1 MIKTMKPRLLLLFA
15 LCFSLSLH
23 AQESEEYFPEDDT
36 TIIDETPRIRKY
48 PSRLWEIS
56 GNGLKQPSYLYGTM
70 HVSKKLAF
78 NLGDTFYRALN
89 SVDVIALELSIDS
102 WLSNIGQN
110 MDQYNYNPF
119 GFNGFGN
126 DLGGYGNFYKS
137 ALKFD
142 GTDLAALLY
151 ELRSEDYMSN
161 FLLYRQGYQSP
172 DFSEKTYVDLYIHQV
187 GKKLGKSCT
196 GLEDFE
202 ISQRMVDRSDWRE
215 RKWPR
220 EQGYE
225 GFGSYG
231 YGESTVETA
240 YREGDLD
247 LIDSFEKKGA
257 DVHFLKWML
266 YERNK
271 IMADNIERIV
281 QNKRLFAA
289 VGCAHLPGDS
299 GVIEFLRRKG
309 YTLTPVY
316 DNVGEYAFKQKQKLE
331 STNSDVVFKKF
342 TSHTG
347 ELSFELPGTPVDR
360 SLKNSEDI
368 FYADVANGA
377 YYVIKKLP
385 YYGVPNGLTQE
396 KLLFQLDSA
405 LYENIPGDITERAKV
420 TINGYPALDVSNRTK
435 TGETQRHMYILA
447 PNHVWYIKLNAPGAY
462 AEGKEARQF
471 FKSIALQSPKTNWQY
486 YHPETGGY
494 KLYWPANVVNNPFT
508 FDTSTNLKGHRNLE
522 FTDEKKNFFFL
533 RTITLPSYS
542 HDHDTFHM
550 HQIMENY
557 AYYNKGKIEKLEF
570 AKIQGHDALVASIK
584 LKEKDLYMHCLLAV
598 DADVL
603 FNMGVF
609 TSDKKIPQDFL
620 SKFEFTA
627 YRYKYKPVVKF
638 DSSLKLSY
646 ARPEWAE
653 TEKEYRI
660 FREEQ
665 TIAQKEIRYPESNFG
680 YSSLSDYF
688 QDSLKGE
695 YKYANPIAFP
705 TGENVSLQIV
715 RDGSMAIY
723 SNFKTFRDQRVLTEK
738 GFDYKRYKFVQDSI
752 KNYYDSISN
761 SYNKVTYRNT
771 LEPTELRD
779 TIWFDGTHVIEVSET
794 TYPGSSLV
802 VYNKSIRGEYFQY
815 SIYTTYDA
823 KRGMSE
829 VVKTSIESI
838 QPEVY
843 NPRIL
848 DSNAIGNMMVSLLSS
863 SDSIDLFRAADYSFY
878 LSRTPV
884 NFNDTLFSILK
895 KMDKNTLYGKNYVG
909 NIESKLIGDNYLP
922 LIGFYMDKYRRG
934 GDTSEIQAAMLAN
947 LGRLRNKE
955 ALDSLLFWLLEETPL
970 EPENASNSY
979 VFTSIINTAYDSLE
993 LWKNHYKKLLPLNRY
1008 HEYED
1013 AIMSLG
1019 LRMLDSNLI
1028 DSAVFAVM
1036 VDDLV
1041 LSFRD
1046 DLKRKLSKAAQ
1057 NSWSYGYGYGYNSY
1071 DDSRSGGYYG
1081 YSDDENYEYGTYRN
1095 WLFTSNAAY
1104 DYGYSDYDYSMSYGG
1119 SGSLAAHALRNTQ
1132 SFYPSYGSYGNSY
1145 EYNYGGYQSGNTLY
1159 DKARILVRFY
1169 KQNADIPKRLNKV
1182 YKLQDDAE
1190 KMQFINL
1197 FLKHKIAMPDTMY
1210 RHYLKNMETQYGFVQ
1225 MLKDRKY
1232 TDSIPKNFF
1241 TEKDMVTSFVNYR
1254 HFTKK
1259 DTVVFLARKV
1269 VDFEGE
1275 KGAMY
1280 FWKHRDKESK
1290 AKEKDQEWMYS
1301 VIWIGEKDTFN
1312 TMKAPRYY
1320 HFDQKW
1326 SKKLSAK
1333 DMMNNEIA
1341 ELYYWKHDLWQPLA
1355 PEEEYNYGYDGGWE
1369 FR

>member
-1 MIKTMKPRLLLLFA
+1 MKPRLLLLLA
-15 LCFSLSLH
+15 LFFTISLQ
-23 AQESEEYFPEDDT
+23 AQDDSEEYFPEDDT
-36 TIIDETPRIRKY
+36 TVLDETPRIRKY

-89 SVDVIALELSIDS
+89 SVDVVALELSIDS

-119 GFNGFGN
+119 GFNGMYER
-126 DLGGYGNFYKS
+126 GGYVNFYKS

-142 GTDLAALLY
+142 GTDLASLLY

-187 GKKLGKSCT
+187 GKKLGKYCT

-220 EQGYE
+220 EQRYD
-225 GFGSYG
+225 GFGGYG

-247 LIDSFEKKGA
+247 LVDSFEKKGA

-309 YTLTPVY
+309 YTLTPIY
-316 DNVGEYAFKQKQKLE
+316 DNVGDYAFKQKQKLE
-331 STNSDVVFKKF
+331 ATNSDVVFKKF

-360 SLKNSEDI
+360 SLKNTEDI

-385 YYGVPNGLTQE
+385 YYGVPAGLSQE
-396 KLLFQLDSA
+396 KLLFKLDSA
-405 LYENIPGDITERAKV
+405 LYENIPGDITERAKITV
-420 TINGYPALDVSNRTK
+420 NGYPALDVSNRTK
-435 TGETQRHMYILA
+435 TGETQRHMYILT
-447 PNHVWYIKLNAPGAY
+447 PNHVWYIKLNAPGEY

-471 FKSIALQSPKTNWQY
+471 FKSITLQTTKTSWQY
-486 YHPETGGY
+486 YEPQTGGY
-494 KLYWPANVVNNPFT
+494 KMYWPSQVVNNPFT
-508 FDTSTNLKGHRNLE
+508 FDTSTNYKGHKNLE

-533 RTITLPSYS
+533 KTITVPTYS

-550 HQIMENY
+550 HQIIENY

-570 AKIQGHDALVASIK
+570 TKIQNHDALIATVK
-584 LKEKDLYMHCLLAV
+584 LKEKDLYLHCLLAA
-598 DADVL
+598 DADVY
-603 FNMGVF
+603 FNLGVF
-609 TSDKKIPQDFL
+609 TSDKKAPQDFL
-620 SKFEFTA
+620 SKFEFTPFK
-627 YRYKYKPVVKF
+627 YKYKPVTKF
-638 DSSLKLSY
+638 DSSLKISY

-653 TEKEYRI
+653 TEKEYRL

-665 TIAQKEIRYPESNFG
+665 AIAHKEIRYPENNYG
-680 YSSLSDYF
+680 YSSIKDYF
-688 QDSLKGE
+688 KDSLAGD
-695 YKYANPIAFP
+695 YKYVNPIAFP
-705 TGENVSLQIV
+705 TGENVSLQIM
-715 RDGSMAIY
+715 RDGRIAAY
-723 SNFKTFRDQRVLTEK
+723 SNFKHYREEGILTDK
-738 GFDYKRYKFVQDSI
+738 GFNYTRYKFVQDSLEHH
-752 KNYYDSISN
+752 YDSISN
-761 SYNKVTYRNT
+761 KYNVVTYRNII
-771 LEPTELRD
+771 EPTKLVD
-779 TIWFDGTHVIEVSET
+779 TIWFDGKYLYDITET
-794 TYPGSSLV
+794 TYPGSSLIN
-802 VYNKSIRGEYFQY
+802 YSKSIRGEYFQY
-815 SIYTTYDA
+815 NIGTTYDRN
-823 KRGMSE
+823 RGMSD
-829 VVKTSIESI
+829 VVKTVIQSI
-838 QPEVY
+838 QPENY
-843 NPRIL
+843 NPQIL
-848 DSNAIGNMMVSLLSS
+848 DSNAVGELLVSLVSS
-863 SDSIDLFRAADYSFY
+863 SDSIDLFRAADYSYYF
-878 LSRTPV
+878 SRIPTRY
-884 NFNDTLFSILK
+884 NDTLFSIMK
-895 KMDKNTLYGKNYVG
+895 KMDKNTLYGKNYAST
-909 NIESKLIGDNYLP
+909 IESKLTTDNYLP

-970 EPENASNSY
+970 EPENSSNSY

-1028 DSAVFAVM
+1028 DSTVFVGM

-1057 NSWSYGYGYGYNSY
+1057 NSWNSGY
-1071 DDSRSGGYYG
+1071 GYYG
-1081 YSDDENYEYGTYRN
+1081 YSYDYHESSSGYYGYNDDENYDYGTYRN
-1095 WLFTSNAAY
+1095 RLYSSNSSYEYEDYGVY
-1104 DYGYSDYDYSMSYGG
+1104 DYAMGYGG
-1119 SGSLAAHALRNTQ
+1119 MGNLNSHSLENTQ
-1132 SFYPSYGSYGNSY
+1132 SYYPGYYNYGDDYG
-1145 EYNYGGYQSGNTLY
+1145 YNYGGYQSSNTLY

-1169 KQNADIPKRLNKV
+1169 KLNADIPKRLNKV
-1182 YKLQDDAE
+1182 YKLQDDVE

-1210 RHYLKNMETQYGFVQ
+1210 RHYLKNLETQYGFVQ
-1225 MLKDRKY
+1225 MLKDRKH

-1241 TEKDMVTSFVNYR
+1241 NEKDLVNSFVNYR

-1259 DTVVFLARKV
+1259 DTVVFLARKA

-1280 FWKHRDKESK
+1280 FWKHRNNENKT
-1290 AKEKDQEWMYS
+1290 KEKEQDWSYS
-1301 VIWIGEKDTFN
+1301 VIWIGEKDTLN
-1312 TMKAPRYY
+1312 TMKTPRYY

-1326 SKKLSAK
+1326 NKKLSAK

-1355 PEEEYNYGYDGGWE
+1355 PEEEYNYNYGGGWE
-1369 FR
+1369 FK